1 MDVGLTV
8 FVDVDTF
15 TADVFSVFNVVFVIL
30 VGIVRG
36 CAVVDVNV
44 VIFSVNSVDV
54 RRVVVFIG
62 PVVGVIAS
70 CVVVEC
76 VVVVLDTIDITSGS
90 VDFEL

>member
-1 MDVGLTV
+1 MDVGLNV

-30 VGIVRG
+30 VVIVLG

-44 VIFSVNSVDV
+44 VIFSVNSVDA

>member
-1 MDVGLTV
+1 MDVGLIV

-30 VGIVRG
+30 VGIVLG

-44 VIFSVNSVDV
+44 VIFSVNSVDA

>member
-1 MDVGLTV
+1 MDVGLNV

-30 VGIVRG
+30 VGIVLG

-44 VIFSVNSVDV
+44 VIFSVNSVDA
-54 RRVVVFIG
+54 RRVVVTIG

-76 VVVVLDTIDITSGS
+76 VVGVLDTIDITSGS

>member
-1 MDVGLTV
+1 MDVGLIA

-30 VGIVRG
+30 VGIVLG

-54 RRVVVFIG
+54 RRVVVSIG

-76 VVVVLDTIDITSGS
+76 VVVVLDTMDTTSGR
-90 VDFEL
+90 VAFEL